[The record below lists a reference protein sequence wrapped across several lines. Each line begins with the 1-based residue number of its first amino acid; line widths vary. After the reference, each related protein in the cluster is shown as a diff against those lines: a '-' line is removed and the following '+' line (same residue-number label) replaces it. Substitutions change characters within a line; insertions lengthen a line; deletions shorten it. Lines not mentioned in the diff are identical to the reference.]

1 MAGSSRQLAD
11 GLTVSEL
18 LERCSQ
24 RPPDEEA
31 WKEFVRR
38 YDSAIRASVSKTYR
52 LRASQ
57 ESDRRPQFPDDLVD
71 DLVQAVY
78 MRLVEEGNRALKHFE
93 GGRENSIYY
102 YLGIISINVV
112 RDHFRE
118 AKAYKRPKVSF
129 SLDELLE
136 VAGEGGILKNAISS
150 IDGKLVAGSS
160 AGLTVEEVE
169 AALKKAVS
177 HRHSHRDTLIF
188 RLRYY
193 DGLTLEE
200 IKQALGLEISAIGI
214 GSILNRINIKL
225 KQRLT
230 RSSRPV

>member
-1 MAGSSRQLAD
+1 MAD

-24 RPPDEEA
+24 RPPDEAA
-31 WKEFVRR
+31 WREFVRR
-38 YDSAIRASVSKTYR
+38 YDSAIRANVAKTYR
-52 LRASQ
+52 MRASQ
-57 ESDRRPQFPDDLVD
+57 EADRRPQFPEDLVD

-78 MRLVEEGNRALKHFE
+78 VRLVEEGNRALKHFE
-93 GGRENSIYY
+93 GSRENSIYY

-118 AKAYKRPKVSF
+118 TKAFKRPKVSY

-136 VAGEGGILKNAISS
+136 VGEGGILKDAIST
-150 IDGKLVAGSS
+150 IDGKLAAGSR
-160 AGLTVEEVE
+160 AGVTVEDIE
-169 AALKKAVS
+169 AALRKAVS
-177 HRHSHRDTLIF
+177 QRHQHRDILIF

-200 IKQALGLEISAIGI
+200 IRSALGLDISAIGI
-214 GSILNRINIKL
+214 GSILNRINAKL
-225 KQRLT
+225 KERLT
-230 RSSRPV
+230 RHSRPV